1 MNIEYALQPSKN
13 INGLIERLNRLDP
26 TQMWKVTVSKW
37 KSRRSLEQNSR
48 YWKLITELANY
59 TGEDKDR
66 MHDLMGY
73 KFLREVVTVK
83 GEEIWRIKSTTE
95 LNTAQMAEYQD
106 SIERWAH
113 EIGFYF
119 EG

>member
-1 MNIEYALQPSKN
+1 MNIEYCYTGSTL
-13 INGLIERLNRLDP
+13 NGLVERLTRLDP
-26 TQMWKVTVSKW
+26 TQRWKVAVTRW
-37 KSRRSLEQNSR
+37 KSKRSIEQNSR

-59 TGEDKDR
+59 TGDDKDR

-95 LNTAQMAEYQD
+95 LNTKEMAELQD

-113 EIGFYF
+113 DMGFYF

>member
-1 MNIEYALQPSKN
+1 MLIEYVVTKSNYENLFDRIK
-13 INGLIERLNRLDP
+13 RLDP
-26 TQMWKVTVSKW
+26 TRKYVVSAREW
-37 KSRRSLEQNSR
+37 KSRRSLEQNAR

-59 TGEDKDR
+59 TGDDKDR
-66 MHDLMGY
+66 MHDLMGW

>member
-1 MNIEYALQPSKN
+1 MNIEYCLHQNNHDALFGKLKS
-13 INGLIERLNRLDP
+13 LDP
-26 TQMWKVTVSKW
+26 TQRWKVAVTRW
-37 KSRRSLEQNSR
+37 KSKRSLEQNSR

-59 TGEDKDR
+59 TGDDKDR